1 MSEHT
6 TAGMPFAANQNMVY
20 LGGLADRLPR
30 LPIDVEALHAAFQ
43 RVQTAGP
50 RGYVDGGAG
59 TEATIR
65 ANREALDRR
74 QLVPRMLRDVSVRE
88 SRRKILG
95 TEWPAP
101 VGLAPIGMQS
111 IVHPEGELAVARAAA
126 ELGVPL
132 IASTLSSY
140 TLEEIAAAS
149 GDAPRWFQLYWPRD
163 RELAA
168 SLIARAEAA
177 GYVALVVTLDTWLL
191 GWRPRD
197 LQHAYLPSLR
207 GTGLAN
213 YFSDPVFRSALARP
227 PEEDRM
233 AAVGHFLGVFSDPSV
248 TWDDLAFLR
257 DSARVPIVLKGIQHP
272 DDARRVAASGLD
284 GVIVSNHGGRQLD
297 GAVGSLDALERVV
310 DANTELEILFDS
322 GVRSAADVAKAL
334 AVGARAALVGRP
346 YMWALGVAGADGVAE
361 FLRNL
366 LAELDLTLA
375 LSGHAHV
382 DELGR
387 GSLVQTA
394 GWAR

>member
-1 MSEHT
+1 
-6 TAGMPFAANQNMVY
+6 
-20 LGGLADRLPR
+20 
-30 LPIDVEALHAAFQ
+30 
-43 RVQTAGP
+43 
-50 RGYVDGGAG
+50 
-59 TEATIR
+59 
-65 ANREALDRR
+65 
-74 QLVPRMLRDVSVRE
+74 
-88 SRRKILG
+88 
-95 TEWPAP
+95 
-101 VGLAPIGMQS
+101 
-111 IVHPEGELAVARAAA
+111 
-126 ELGVPL
+126 
-132 IASTLSSY
+132 
-140 TLEEIAAAS
+140 
-149 GDAPRWFQLYWPRD
+149 
-163 RELAA
+163 
-168 SLIARAEAA
+168 
-177 GYVALVVTLDTWLL
+177 
-191 GWRPRD
+191 
-197 LQHAYLPSLR
+197 
-207 GTGLAN
+207 
-213 YFSDPVFRSALARP
+213 
-227 PEEDRM
+227 M

-346 YMWALGVAGADGVAE
+346 YMWALGVAGADGVVQ